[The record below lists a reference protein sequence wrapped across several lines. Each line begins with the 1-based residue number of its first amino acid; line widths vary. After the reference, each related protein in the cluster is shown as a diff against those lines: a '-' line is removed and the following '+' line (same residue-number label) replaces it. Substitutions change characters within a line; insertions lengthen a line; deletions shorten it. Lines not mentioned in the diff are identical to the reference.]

1 MGENVTGNV
10 SGGDR
15 GARVTDIW
23 LVRHGEAAASFDQ
36 EIDPGLSLLGH
47 EQAVTA
53 AQQLSAIVPP
63 DAQLLSSPKQRALQT
78 GAPFVSL
85 RDAVLQSDERFIEL
99 PSPEGLA
106 QRSEWLQQALA
117 ANWSALPRAVHDWQN
132 GIAAALQSLST
143 PTVIFTHFL
152 VINSIAA
159 AISREDAVVQCLPA
173 NGSIHHL
180 QIEGA
185 RWRWA
190 SRGAMLESIVN

>member
-1 MGENVTGNV
+1 MC
-10 SGGDR
+10 GGDG
-15 GARVTDIW
+15 GACVTDIW

-47 EQAVTA
+47 EQAATA
-53 AQQLSAIVPP
+53 AQQLSAIVPQ
-63 DAQLLSSPKQRALQT
+63 DAQLWSSPKQRALQT
-78 GAPFVSL
+78 GAPFSGI
-85 RDAVLQSDERFIEL
+85 RDALLQQDERLTEL

-117 ANWSALPRAVHDWQN
+117 SNWSALPTAVHDWRDR
-132 GIAAALQSLST
+132 AFTALQALST

-159 AISREDAVVQCLPA
+159 AVSHEDAVVQCLPA

-180 QIEGA
+180 QIEGPQ
-185 RWRWA
+185 WRWA

>member
-117 ANWSALPRAVHDWQN
+117 ANWSALPTVVHDWQN
-132 GIAAALQSLST
+132 GIASALQSLST

>member
-1 MGENVTGNV
+1 LGESVSGNV

-15 GARVTDIW
+15 GVCVTNIW

-117 ANWSALPRAVHDWQN
+117 ANWSALPTVVHDWQN
-132 GIAAALQSLST
+132 GIASALQSLST

>member
-1 MGENVTGNV
+1 MC
-10 SGGDR
+10 GGDC
-15 GARVTDIW
+15 GVRVTDIW

-85 RDAVLQSDERFIEL
+85 RDAVLQSDDRFIEL

>member
-1 MGENVTGNV
+1 MTN
-10 SGGDR
+10 
-15 GARVTDIW
+15 IW

-117 ANWSALPRAVHDWQN
+117 ANWSALPTAVHDWQN
-132 GIAAALQSLST
+132 GIASALQSLST

-180 QIEGA
+180 QTEGA

>member
-1 MGENVTGNV
+1 MSDGYC
-10 SGGDR
+10 
-15 GARVTDIW
+15 GAGVTDIW

-36 EIDPGLSLLGH
+36 AIDPGLSPLGH
-47 EQAVTA
+47 EQAATA
-53 AQQLSAIVPP
+53 AQRLSAIVPS
-63 DAQLLSSPKQRALQT
+63 DAQLLSSPKQRAVQT
-78 GAPFVSL
+78 GAPFAVT
-85 RDAVLQSDERFIEL
+85 RDTVLQPDARFIEL
-99 PSPEGLA
+99 PSPDGLA

-117 ANWSALPRAVHDWQN
+117 SNWAALPTAVHDWRDS
-132 GIAAALQSLST
+132 IAAALQAVST

-159 AISREDAVVQCLPA
+159 AVSQEDAVVQCLPA

-185 RWRWA
+185 QWRWA

>member
-1 MGENVTGNV
+1 LGENVTGNV
-10 SGGDR
+10 SGGDG

-47 EQAVTA
+47 EQSATA

-63 DAQLLSSPKQRALQT
+63 DAQLLSSPKQRAVQT
-78 GAPFVSL
+78 GAPFAGI
-85 RDAVLQSDERFIEL
+85 RDAVLLTDERFIEL

-117 ANWSALPRAVHDWQN
+117 SNWSALPRAVHDWRDN
-132 GIAAALQSLST
+132 IAEALQGVST

-159 AISREDAVVQCLPA
+159 AVSHEDAVVQCLPA

-180 QIEGA
+180 RIEGA

>member
-1 MGENVTGNV
+1 MGESVSGNV

-15 GARVTDIW
+15 GVCVTNIW

-47 EQAVTA
+47 EQSATA

-63 DAQLLSSPKQRALQT
+63 DAQLLSSPKQRAVQT
-78 GAPFVSL
+78 GAPFAGI
-85 RDAVLQSDERFIEL
+85 RDAVLLTDERFIEL

-117 ANWSALPRAVHDWQN
+117 SNWSALPRAVHDWQN

-180 QIEGA
+180 PIEVA

>member
-1 MGENVTGNV
+1 MSDGYC
-10 SGGDR
+10 
-15 GARVTDIW
+15 GAGVTDIW

-36 EIDPGLSLLGH
+36 AIDPGLSPLGH
-47 EQAVTA
+47 EQAAAA
-53 AQQLSAIVPP
+53 AQRLSAIVPS
-63 DAQLLSSPKQRALQT
+63 DAQLLSSPKQRAVQT
-78 GAPFVSL
+78 GAPFAGV

-117 ANWSALPRAVHDWQN
+117 SNWSALPTAVHDWRDS
-132 GIAAALQSLST
+132 IAAALQSVST

-159 AISREDAVVQCLPA
+159 AVSHENAVVQCLPA

-185 RWRWA
+185 QWRWA

>member
-1 MGENVTGNV
+1 MSV
-10 SGGDR
+10 GDR

-47 EQAVTA
+47 EQAATA
-53 AQQLSAIVPP
+53 AQQLRAMVPP
-63 DAQLLSSPKQRALQT
+63 DAQLLSSPKQRAVQT
-78 GAPFVSL
+78 GAPFAVT
-85 RDAVLQSDERFIEL
+85 RDTVLQPDARFIEL

-106 QRSEWLQQALA
+106 ARSEWLQQALA
-117 ANWSALPRAVHDWQN
+117 SNWSALPTAVHDWRDS
-132 GIAAALQSLST
+132 IAAALQAVST
-143 PTVIFTHFL
+143 PTVVFTHFL

-159 AISREDAVVQCLPA
+159 AISHEDAVVQCLPA

-185 RWRWA
+185 QWRWA
-190 SRGAMLESIVN
+190 SRGAMLKSIVN

>member
-1 MGENVTGNV
+1 MGENVSGNV

-85 RDAVLQSDERFIEL
+85 RDAVLQSDDRFIEL

-180 QIEGA
+180 QTEGA

>member
-1 MGENVTGNV
+1 MSDGYC
-10 SGGDR
+10 
-15 GARVTDIW
+15 GAGVTDIW

-36 EIDPGLSLLGH
+36 AIDPGLSLLGH
-47 EQAVTA
+47 EQAATA
-53 AQQLSAIVPP
+53 AQRLSAIVPS
-63 DAQLLSSPKQRALQT
+63 DAQLLSSPKQRAVQT
-78 GAPFVSL
+78 GAPFAGV

-117 ANWSALPRAVHDWQN
+117 SNWAALPTAVHDWRDS
-132 GIAAALQSLST
+132 IAAALQAVST

-159 AISREDAVVQCLPA
+159 AISHEDAVVQCLPA

-180 QIEGA
+180 QTEGA
-185 RWRWA
+185 GWRWV
-190 SRGAMLESIVN
+190 SRGAMLKSIVN

>member
-1 MGENVTGNV
+1 MSV
-10 SGGDR
+10 GDR

-47 EQAVTA
+47 EQSATA

-63 DAQLLSSPKQRALQT
+63 DAQLLSSPKQRAVQT
-78 GAPFVSL
+78 GAPFAVT
-85 RDAVLQSDERFIEL
+85 RDTVLQPDARFIEL

-106 QRSEWLQQALA
+106 ARSEWLQQALA
-117 ANWSALPRAVHDWQN
+117 SNWSALPAAVHDWRDS
-132 GIAAALQSLST
+132 IAAALQAVST

-159 AISREDAVVQCLPA
+159 AVSQEDAVVQCLPA

-185 RWRWA
+185 QWRWA

>member
-1 MGENVTGNV
+1 M

-15 GARVTDIW
+15 GVCVTNIW

-117 ANWSALPRAVHDWQN
+117 ANWSALPTAVHDWQN
-132 GIAAALQSLST
+132 GIASALQSLST

-185 RWRWA
+185 QWRWV

>member
-1 MGENVTGNV
+1 M

-15 GARVTDIW
+15 GVCVTNIW

-85 RDAVLQSDERFIEL
+85 RDAVLQSDDRFIEL

-117 ANWSALPRAVHDWQN
+117 ANWSALPTAVHDWQN

>member
-1 MGENVTGNV
+1 MSV
-10 SGGDR
+10 GDR

-47 EQAVTA
+47 EQAATA
-53 AQQLSAIVPP
+53 AQQLRAMVPP
-63 DAQLLSSPKQRALQT
+63 DAQLLSSPKQRAVQT
-78 GAPFVSL
+78 GAPFAVT
-85 RDAVLQSDERFIEL
+85 RDTVLQPDARFIEL

-106 QRSEWLQQALA
+106 ARSEWLQQALA
-117 ANWSALPRAVHDWQN
+117 SNWSALPTAVHDWRDS
-132 GIAAALQSLST
+132 IAAALQAVST

-159 AISREDAVVQCLPA
+159 AISHEDAVVQCLPA

-185 RWRWA
+185 QWRWA
-190 SRGAMLESIVN
+190 SRGAMLKSIVN

>member
-1 MGENVTGNV
+1 MGESVSGNV

-15 GARVTDIW
+15 GVCVTNIW

-117 ANWSALPRAVHDWQN
+117 ANWSALPTAVHDWQN
-132 GIAAALQSLST
+132 GIASALQSLST

-180 QIEGA
+180 QTEGA

>member
-1 MGENVTGNV
+1 LGENVTGNV
-10 SGGDR
+10 SGGDC

-47 EQAVTA
+47 EQAATA
-53 AQQLSAIVPP
+53 AQQLSAMVPP
-63 DAQLLSSPKQRALQT
+63 DAQLLSSPKQRAVQT
-78 GAPFVSL
+78 GAPFASI
-85 RDAVLQSDERFIEL
+85 RDAVLQTDERFIEL
-99 PSPEGLA
+99 PSPDGLA
-106 QRSEWLQQALA
+106 QRSQWLQQALA
-117 ANWSALPRAVHDWQN
+117 SNWSTLPTAVHDWRDS
-132 GIAAALQSLST
+132 IAAALQAVSA

-185 RWRWA
+185 RRRWA

>member
-1 MGENVTGNV
+1 MGENVTGTV
-10 SGGDR
+10 PGGDR
-15 GARVTDIW
+15 GACVTDIW

-47 EQAVTA
+47 DQAATA
-53 AQQLSAIVPP
+53 AQQLSAIVPL
-63 DAQLLSSPKQRALQT
+63 DAQLLTSPKQRAVQT
-78 GAPFVSL
+78 GAPFAGV
-85 RDAVLQSDERFIEL
+85 RDAVLQPDERFIEL

-106 QRSEWLQQALA
+106 QRSEWLQQALTS
-117 ANWSALPRAVHDWQN
+117 NWSALPTAVHDWRD
-132 GIAAALQSLST
+132 GIFTALQALSA

-159 AISREDAVVQCLPA
+159 AISQEDAVVQCLPA

-180 QIEGA
+180 QREGA

>member
-1 MGENVTGNV
+1 M

-15 GARVTDIW
+15 GVCVTNIW

-47 EQAVTA
+47 ERAVTA
-53 AQQLSAIVPP
+53 AQQLRAIVPP
-63 DAQLLSSPKQRALQT
+63 DAQLLGSPKQRALPT

-117 ANWSALPRAVHDWQN
+117 ANWSALPTAVHDWQN
-132 GIAAALQSLST
+132 GIASALQSLST

-180 QIEGA
+180 QREGA

-190 SRGAMLESIVN
+190 SRGAMLERIVN

>member
-1 MGENVTGNV
+1 MSDGYC
-10 SGGDR
+10 
-15 GARVTDIW
+15 GAGVTDIW

-36 EIDPGLSLLGH
+36 AIDPGLSPLGH
-47 EQAVTA
+47 EQAATA
-53 AQQLSAIVPP
+53 AQRLSAIVPS
-63 DAQLLSSPKQRALQT
+63 DAQLLSSPKQRAVQT
-78 GAPFVSL
+78 GAPFAGV

-117 ANWSALPRAVHDWQN
+117 SNWAALPTAVHDWRDS
-132 GIAAALQSLST
+132 IAAALQAVST

-159 AISREDAVVQCLPA
+159 AISHEDAVVQCLPA

-180 QIEGA
+180 QTEGA
-185 RWRWA
+185 GWRWV
-190 SRGAMLESIVN
+190 SRGAMLKSIVN

>member
-1 MGENVTGNV
+1 M

-15 GARVTDIW
+15 GAGVTDIW

-85 RDAVLQSDERFIEL
+85 RDAVLQSDDRFIEL

>member
-1 MGENVTGNV
+1 LGENVTGNV
-10 SGGDR
+10 SGGDG

-23 LVRHGEAAASFDQ
+23 LVRQGEAAASFDQ

-47 EQAVTA
+47 EQSATA

-63 DAQLLSSPKQRALQT
+63 DAQLLSSPKQRAVQT
-78 GAPFVSL
+78 GAPFAGI
-85 RDAVLQSDERFIEL
+85 RDAVLLTDERFIEL

-117 ANWSALPRAVHDWQN
+117 SNWSALPRAVHDWRDN
-132 GIAAALQSLST
+132 IAEALQGVST

-159 AISREDAVVQCLPA
+159 AVSHEDAVVQCLPA

>member
-1 MGENVTGNV
+1 M

-15 GARVTDIW
+15 GVCVTNIW

-117 ANWSALPRAVHDWQN
+117 ANWSALPTAVHDWQN
-132 GIAAALQSLST
+132 GIASALQSLST

-185 RWRWA
+185 RWRWV

>member
-1 MGENVTGNV
+1 MGESVSGNV

-15 GARVTDIW
+15 GAGVTDIW

-36 EIDPGLSLLGH
+36 EIDPGLSPLGH
-47 EQAVTA
+47 EQAEATS
-53 AQQLSAIVPP
+53 QQLSVVVPQH
-63 DAQLLSSPKQRALQT
+63 AQLLSSPKQRAVQT
-78 GAPFVSL
+78 GAPFARV
-85 RDAVLQSDERFIEL
+85 RDAVLQPDERFIEL

-117 ANWSALPRAVHDWQN
+117 SNWSALPTAVHDWQN
-132 GIAAALQSLST
+132 GIASALQSLST

-152 VINSIAA
+152 VINSVAA
-159 AISREDAVVQCLPA
+159 GISREDAVVQCLPA

-185 RWRWA
+185 QWRWV

>member
-1 MGENVTGNV
+1 MGESVSGNV

-15 GARVTDIW
+15 GVCVTNIW

-117 ANWSALPRAVHDWQN
+117 ANWSALPTAVHDWQN
-132 GIAAALQSLST
+132 GIASALQSLST

-152 VINSIAA
+152 VNNSIAA

>member
-1 MGENVTGNV
+1 VCI
-10 SGGDR
+10 SDGGA
-15 GARVTDIW
+15 GVTDIW
-23 LVRHGEAAASFDQ
+23 LVRHGEAAAAFDQ
-36 EIDPGLSLLGH
+36 EIDPGLSPLGH
-47 EQAVTA
+47 EQAEA
-53 AQQLSAIVPP
+53 ASQQLSAIVPE

-78 GAPFVSL
+78 GAPFAAIRGFEL
-85 RDAVLQSDERFIEL
+85 HHDARFIEL

-106 QRSEWLQQALA
+106 QRSEWLQEALA
-117 ANWSALPRAVHDWQN
+117 SNWSALPTAVHDWRDSTFMAVQ
-132 GIAAALQSLST
+132 ALST

-159 AISREDAVVQCLPA
+159 VVSDEEAVVQCLPA

-180 QIEGA
+180 QIDGT

>member
-1 MGENVTGNV
+1 MGESVSGNV
-10 SGGDR
+10 YGGDR
-15 GARVTDIW
+15 GVCVTNIW

-36 EIDPGLSLLGH
+36 EIDPGLSLLWH

-117 ANWSALPRAVHDWQN
+117 ANWSALPTAVHDWQN
-132 GIAAALQSLST
+132 GIASALQSLST

-180 QIEGA
+180 QTEGA

>member
-47 EQAVTA
+47 EQSATA

-63 DAQLLSSPKQRALQT
+63 DAQLLSSPKQRAVQT
-78 GAPFVSL
+78 GAPFAGI
-85 RDAVLQSDERFIEL
+85 RDAVLLTDERFIEL

-117 ANWSALPRAVHDWQN
+117 SNWSALPRAVHDWRDN
-132 GIAAALQSLST
+132 IAEALQGVST

-159 AISREDAVVQCLPA
+159 AVSHEDAVVQCLPA

-185 RWRWA
+185 RWRWV

>member
-1 MGENVTGNV
+1 LGESVSGNV

-15 GARVTDIW
+15 GVCVTNIW

-117 ANWSALPRAVHDWQN
+117 ANWSALPTAVHELAKWHCLGVAVPIHAHCDLH
-132 GIAAALQSLST
+132 A
-143 PTVIFTHFL
+143 FL
-152 VINSIAA
+152 GDQQHCGGDLTRGCCS
-159 AISREDAVVQCLPA
+159 AVPA
-173 NGSIHHL
+173 G
-180 QIEGA
+180 
-185 RWRWA
+185 
-190 SRGAMLESIVN
+190 

>member
-1 MGENVTGNV
+1 LGESVSGNV

-15 GARVTDIW
+15 GVCVTNIW

-99 PSPEGLA
+99 PSPESLA

-117 ANWSALPRAVHDWQN
+117 ANWSALPTAVHDWQN
-132 GIAAALQSLST
+132 GIASALQSLST

>member
-1 MGENVTGNV
+1 M

-15 GARVTDIW
+15 GVCVTNIW

-117 ANWSALPRAVHDWQN
+117 ANWSALPTVVHDWQN
-132 GIAAALQSLST
+132 GIASALQSLST

>member
-1 MGENVTGNV
+1 LGENVTGNV

-47 EQAVTA
+47 EQSATA

-85 RDAVLQSDERFIEL
+85 RDAVLQSDDRFIEL

-117 ANWSALPRAVHDWQN
+117 ANWSALPTAVHDWQN

-159 AISREDAVVQCLPA
+159 AVSHEDAVVQCLPA

>member
-1 MGENVTGNV
+1 M
-10 SGGDR
+10 SGGNR

-47 EQAVTA
+47 EQAATA
-53 AQQLSAIVPP
+53 AQQLSAIVPL
-63 DAQLLSSPKQRALQT
+63 DVQLLTSPKQRAVQT
-78 GAPFVSL
+78 GAPFASVL
-85 RDAVLQSDERFIEL
+85 DAVLQTDERFIEL
-99 PSPEGLA
+99 PSPDGLA

>member
-1 MGENVTGNV
+1 MSV
-10 SGGDR
+10 GDR

-47 EQAVTA
+47 EQAATA
-53 AQQLSAIVPP
+53 AQQLRAMVPP
-63 DAQLLSSPKQRALQT
+63 DAQLLSSPKQRAVQT
-78 GAPFVSL
+78 GAPFAGI
-85 RDAVLQSDERFIEL
+85 RDAVLLTDERFIEL

-117 ANWSALPRAVHDWQN
+117 SNWSALPAAVHDWRDS
-132 GIAAALQSLST
+132 IAAALQAVST

-159 AISREDAVVQCLPA
+159 AVSQEDAVVQCLPA

-185 RWRWA
+185 QWRWA

>member
-1 MGENVTGNV
+1 MTN
-10 SGGDR
+10 
-15 GARVTDIW
+15 IW

-117 ANWSALPRAVHDWQN
+117 ANWSALPTVVHDWQN
-132 GIAAALQSLST
+132 GIASALQSLST

-185 RWRWA
+185 RWRWV